1 VAELKSEE
9 EQLDAIKQWWK
20 HNGTSLI
27 AGVALAA
34 AGVFGW
40 NAWQDYQANQAEA
53 ASMRYQQL
61 LSLSAQD
68 ELDESARSR
77 ASELVAEITDEHG
90 DTLYADLALL
100 IDARLAIGQDDLAA
114 AREALEAVIDT
125 SSRDYL
131 QGLARLRLSRL
142 QVAQGDAE
150 AALSTLETDVPE
162 TLAAQR
168 AEVRGDAHYAQ
179 GQEDAARQAWQEA
192 LTLAQERNQP
202 LYGVELKLDNLG
214 HDEATL

>member
-1 VAELKSEE
+1 MAELRSEE

-20 HNGTSLI
+20 QNGTSLI

-40 NAWQDYQANQAEA
+40 NAWQDWQANQAEA

-61 LSLSAQD
+61 LSLSGQD
-68 ELDESARSR
+68 ELDESARTR

-100 IDARLAIGQDDLAA
+100 IDARLAVGQDDLGA
-114 AREALEAVIDT
+114 ARDALEAVIDT

-142 QVAQGDAE
+142 QVADGDTE
-150 AALSTLETDVPE
+150 AALATLEAGVPE
-162 TLAAQR
+162 PLAAQQ
-168 AEVRGDAHYAQ
+168 ANVRGDAHYAQ
-179 GQEDAARQAWQEA
+179 GQEDAARQAWEEA
-192 LTLAQERNQP
+192 LTLAQEHDQP

>member
-1 VAELKSEE
+1 MAELRSEE

-20 HNGTSLI
+20 QNGTSLI

-40 NAWQDYQANQAEA
+40 NAWQDYQVNQAEA

-61 LSLSAQD
+61 LSLSGQE
-68 ELDESARSR
+68 ELDESARAR
-77 ASELVAEITDEHG
+77 ASELVAEITDEHD

-100 IDARLAIGQDDLAA
+100 IDARLAVGQGDLAA
-114 AREALEAVIDT
+114 ARNALEAVIDA

-142 QVAQGDAE
+142 QVDEGDAE
-150 AALSTLETDVPE
+150 AALTTLEAGVPE
-162 TLAAQR
+162 ALAAQR
-168 AEVRGDAHYAQ
+168 ANVRGDAHYAQ
-179 GQEDAARQAWQEA
+179 GQEDAARQAWEEA

>member
-1 VAELKSEE
+1 MAELRSEE

-20 HNGTSLI
+20 QNGTSLI

-40 NAWQDYQANQAEA
+40 NAWQDYQANQSEA

-61 LSLSAQD
+61 LSLSGQE

-100 IDARLAIGQDDLAA
+100 IDARLAVDQGDLAA
-114 AREALEAVIDT
+114 ARDALEALIDT
-125 SSRDYL
+125 SRRDYL

-142 QVAQGDAE
+142 QVAEGDAE
-150 AALSTLETDVPE
+150 AALSTLEAGVPE
-162 TLAAQR
+162 ALAAQR
-168 AEVRGDAHYAQ
+168 ANVRGDAHYTQ
-179 GQEDAARQAWQEA
+179 GQEDAARQAWEEA
-192 LTLAQERNQP
+192 LMLAQERNQP